1 MARRHIGCLF
11 AASEVFQNRA
21 ILFDSIGHSSRILIL
36 IRNGYEMLTV
46 KILAVK
52 IRITVFLRS
61 SKISQFPNPSKHI
74 TSLNFLATIQTLILA
89 FPIDNKLN
97 TLTVAIGIRLSIDR
111 LDHIFPSRCLRR
123 FQPFHKIVI
132 HECFILIHGCDIAC
146 KIHVAA
152 SAIDGK
158 CSAIELETCFI
169 LDIDIAARR
178 FDSTI
183 VLTGVRAAKERCAI
197 CARRQ

>member
-1 MARRHIGCLF
+1 
-11 AASEVFQNRA
+11 
-21 ILFDSIGHSSRILIL
+21 
-36 IRNGYEMLTV
+36 MLTV
-46 KILAVK
+46 KVLAVRI
-52 IRITVFLRS
+52 IRSTVIPRS

-97 TLTVAIGIRLSIDR
+97 TLTVAIGIIFSIDQ

-123 FQPFHKIVI
+123 FQPVHKIVI
-132 HECFILIHGCDIAC
+132 HECFILIHRCDIAR
-146 KIHVAA
+146 KGHATT
-152 SAIDGK
+152 SSLDRER
-158 CSAIELETCFI
+158 SAIELETRFI